1 MALSQNYTKIIALF
15 ILSVFPGLSQ
25 ANPVA
30 CFTSNM
36 GQFCMELFE
45 RQAPGTVA
53 NFIRYI
59 DSGAYA
65 QSIFHRSMPG
75 FVIQGGGFKVAGSDA
90 GATVSA
96 VDVFDPII
104 NEFGISNTRGTVAM
118 AKVGGDPNSA
128 TNQWFVSLAD
138 NSANLDNQNGG
149 FTVFAKILYEGM
161 AIFDAIAALQRVN
174 FGGALSTTPTINFD
188 VAKTPQ
194 VENFV
199 VISSVEVHDVT
210 GVFDGSTVGFVVDV
224 GNNIFFDVRLQ
235 IIGTESGIV
244 FELDPASVTSL
255 SAAPE
260 NRTTFSAGN
269 GTLIIPSV
277 MIDQTTIVRNVVLAL
292 TDPVNF
298 QFTLVSF
305 E

>member
-1 MALSQNYTKIIALF
+1 MTFSQNYSKIIALV

-36 GQFCMELFE
+36 GQFCMALFE

-59 DSGAYA
+59 HSGAYV
-65 QSIFHRSMPG
+65 QGIFHRSMPG
-75 FVIQGGGFKVAGSDA
+75 FVIQGGGFKVTDSDT
-90 GATVSA
+90 GAKVSA
-96 VDVFDPII
+96 VGVFDPIK

-118 AKVGGDPNSA
+118 AKVGGDPDSA
-128 TNQWFVSLAD
+128 TSQWFVSLAD

-149 FTVFAKILYEGM
+149 FTVFAKILYDGM
-161 AIFDAIAALQRVN
+161 AIFDAIAKLQRVN
-174 FGGALSTTPTINFD
+174 FGGALSTTPTIHFD
-188 VAKTPQ
+188 VTQTPQ
-194 VENFV
+194 VDNFV
-199 VISSVEVHDVT
+199 VISSADVHDVS
-210 GVFDGSTVGFVVDV
+210 GVFDGSTVGFAVDT
-224 GNNIFFDVRLQ
+224 GNNNYFDVRLQ
-235 IIGTESGIV
+235 LVASESGVV

-255 SAAPE
+255 SAVPG
-260 NRTTFSAGN
+260 NRATFSAGN
-269 GTLIIPSV
+269 GELIIPSV
-277 MIDQTTIVRNVVLAL
+277 MINETTIVKNVALML
-292 TDPVNF
+292 TDPVSF

>member
-1 MALSQNYTKIIALF
+1 MSFSQNFSKIIALI

-30 CFTSNM
+30 CFSSNM

-45 RQAPGTVA
+45 RQTPGTVA

-75 FVIQGGGFKVAGSDA
+75 FVIQGGGFKVAGSDT
-90 GATVSA
+90 GAKVSA
-96 VDVFDPII
+96 LDVFDPIE

-118 AKVGGDPNSA
+118 AKVGGDPDSA
-128 TNQWFVSLAD
+128 TSQWFVSLAD

-149 FTVFAKILYEGM
+149 FTVFAKILNNGM

-174 FGGALSTTPTINFD
+174 FGGALSTTPTINFE
-188 VAKTPQ
+188 VTQTPQ
-194 VENFV
+194 IDNFV
-199 VISSVEVHDVT
+199 VISSVDVHDVT
-210 GVFDGSTVGFVVDV
+210 GVFDGSAVGFAVDT
-224 GNNIFFDVRLQ
+224 GNNNFFDVKLQ
-235 IIGTESGIV
+235 LVAAESGIV
-244 FELDPASVTSL
+244 FELDPDSITSL
-255 SAAPE
+255 SAAPG
-260 NRTTFSAGN
+260 NRATFSAGN
-269 GTLIIPSV
+269 GVLIIPSV
-277 MIDQTTIVRNVVLAL
+277 MINETTIVKNVVLTL

>member
-1 MALSQNYTKIIALF
+1 MAFSRIYSKIIALV

-25 ANPVA
+25 AHSVA
-30 CFTSNM
+30 CFTGNM
-36 GQFCMELFE
+36 GQFCMELLE

-75 FVIQGGGFKVAGSDA
+75 FVIQGGGFKVTGSDT
-90 GATVSA
+90 GAKVSV
-96 VDVFDPII
+96 VDVFDPIK

-118 AKVGGDPNSA
+118 AKVGRDPDSA
-128 TNQWFVSLAD
+128 TSQWFVSLAD

-149 FTVFAKILYEGM
+149 FTVFAKILYDGM
-161 AIFDAIAALQRVN
+161 AIFDTIAALQRVN

-188 VAKTPQ
+188 VTQTPQ
-194 VENFV
+194 VDNFV
-199 VISSVEVHDVT
+199 VISSVDVHDVT
-210 GVFDGSTVGFVVDV
+210 GVFDGSAVGFTVDT
-224 GNNIFFDVRLQ
+224 GNNNFFDVRLQ
-235 IIGTESGIV
+235 LVAAESGIV
-244 FELDPASVTSL
+244 FELDQDSITFL

-260 NRTTFSAGN
+260 NRATFSAGD

-277 MIDQTTIVRNVVLAL
+277 MIDATTIVKNVVLTL
-292 TDPVNF
+292 IDPVSV
-298 QFTLVSF
+298 QFALVSF

>member
-1 MALSQNYTKIIALF
+1 MTLSQNYSKIVALI
-15 ILSVFPGLSQ
+15 ILSAFPGLSQ

-53 NFIRYI
+53 NFIRYV

-65 QSIFHRSMPG
+65 HSIFHRSMPG
-75 FVIQGGGFKVAGSDA
+75 FVIQGGGFKVADSDT
-90 GATVSA
+90 GAKVSA
-96 VDVFDPII
+96 VDVFDPIK

-118 AKVGGDPNSA
+118 AKVGGDPDSA
-128 TNQWFVSLAD
+128 TSQWFVSLAD
-138 NSANLDNQNGG
+138 NSVNLDNQNGG
-149 FTVFAKILYEGM
+149 FTVFAKILYDGM

-188 VAKTPQ
+188 VTQSPQ

-199 VISSVEVHDVT
+199 VINSVDLHDVT
-210 GVFDGSTVGFVVDV
+210 GVFDGSAVGFAVDT
-224 GNNIFFDVRLQ
+224 GNNHYFDVRLQ
-235 IIGTESGIV
+235 LVGSESGIV
-244 FELDPASVTSL
+244 FELDPVSVAPL
-255 SAAPE
+255 STEPG
-260 NRTTFSAGN
+260 NRATFSAAN
-269 GTLIIPSV
+269 GALFIPSV
-277 MIDQTTIVRNVVLAL
+277 MINETTIVKNVVLAL
-292 TDPVNF
+292 TDPVSF

>member
-1 MALSQNYTKIIALF
+1 MAFSRIYSKIIALV

-25 ANPVA
+25 AHSVA
-30 CFTSNM
+30 CFTGNM
-36 GQFCMELFE
+36 GQFCMELLE

-65 QSIFHRSMPG
+65 QSIFHRSVPG
-75 FVIQGGGFKVAGSDA
+75 FVIQGGGFKVTGSDT
-90 GATVSA
+90 GAKVSV
-96 VDVFDPII
+96 VDVFDPIK

-118 AKVGGDPNSA
+118 AKVGRDPDSA
-128 TNQWFVSLAD
+128 TSQWFVSLAD

-149 FTVFAKILYEGM
+149 FTVFAKILYDGM
-161 AIFDAIAALQRVN
+161 AIFDTIAALQRVN

-188 VAKTPQ
+188 VTQTPQ
-194 VENFV
+194 VDNFV
-199 VISSVEVHDVT
+199 VISSVDVHDVT
-210 GVFDGSTVGFVVDV
+210 GVFDGSAVGFTVDT
-224 GNNIFFDVRLQ
+224 GNNNFFDVRLQ
-235 IIGTESGIV
+235 LVAAESGIV
-244 FELDPASVTSL
+244 FELDQDSITFL

-260 NRTTFSAGN
+260 NRATFSAGD

-277 MIDQTTIVRNVVLAL
+277 MIDATTIVKNVVLTL
-292 TDPVNF
+292 IDPVSV
-298 QFTLVSF
+298 QFALVSF

>member
-1 MALSQNYTKIIALF
+1 MSFSQNFSKIIALI

-30 CFTSNM
+30 CFSSNM

-45 RQAPGTVA
+45 RQTPGTVA

-75 FVIQGGGFKVAGSDA
+75 FVIQGGGFKVADSDTGVTA
-90 GATVSA
+90 SKVST
-96 VDVFDPII
+96 FDPIE

-118 AKVGGDPNSA
+118 AKVGGDPDSA
-128 TNQWFVSLAD
+128 TSQWFVSLAD

-149 FTVFAKILYEGM
+149 FTVFAKIIFNGM
-161 AIFDAIAALQRVN
+161 DVFDAIASLKIFN
-174 FGGALSTTPTINFD
+174 FGAPLNETPTIDFNSSQ
-188 VAKTPQ
+188 VLK

-199 VISSVEVHDVT
+199 VISSVDVHDVT
-210 GVFDGSTVGFVVDV
+210 GVFDGSAVGFAVDT
-224 GNNIFFDVRLQ
+224 GNNNFFDVKLQ
-235 IIGTESGIV
+235 LVAAESGIV
-244 FELDPASVTSL
+244 FELDPDSITSL
-255 SAAPE
+255 SAAPG
-260 NRTTFSAGN
+260 NRATFSAGN
-269 GTLIIPSV
+269 GVLIIPSV
-277 MIDQTTIVRNVVLAL
+277 MINETTIVKNVVLTL